1 MTAETE
7 QPIRMTPLV
16 KEAELPLAMSPDTPE
31 EPHHLRIQAS
41 EGWVSLQLQELWSYR
56 ELLYFLIWRDI
67 KVRYKQ
73 TALGASWAI
82 IQPLFTMLV
91 FSLFFGKLAKVPSD
105 GIPYPLFS
113 YTGLVPWTF
122 FAQGLSQSS
131 DSLVGSSNLIKKIY
145 FPRLA
150 IPIGTVCAG
159 MVDFA
164 LAFVVLLILCASY
177 HVYPTI
183 HVLYLPMFVLLALIT
198 ALGVGLWLSAFNV
211 KYRDVKYVV
220 PFFTQVWMFATPI
233 AYPSSMLS
241 DKWRIVYGLNPMAG
255 VVEAFRWALLG
266 TKTAPSAMILVS
278 YIAAI
283 AILVG
288 GAYYFRRMEKTFADV
303 V

>member
-1 MTAETE
+1 
-7 QPIRMTPLV
+7 MTPLA
-16 KEAELPLAMSPDTPE
+16 KEAEFPIPAPLAPAG
-31 EPHHLRIQAS
+31 EPHHLRIQPS
-41 EGWVSLQLQELWSYR
+41 HGWVSLQLRELWEYR

-73 TALGASWAI
+73 TALGAGWAI

-91 FSLFFGKLAKVPSD
+91 FSLFFGRLAKVPSD

-113 YTGLVPWTF
+113 YTALVPWTF
-122 FAQGLSQSS
+122 FSQGLSQSS

-150 IPIGTVCAG
+150 IPIGSVCAG

-164 LAFVVLLILCASY
+164 LAFFVLLILCASY
-177 HVYPTI
+177 HVYPTV
-183 HVLYLPMFVLLALIT
+183 HVLYLPAFVLLALIT

-233 AYPSSMLS
+233 AYPSSLLS
-241 DKWRIVYGLNPMAG
+241 GKWRIVYGLNPMAG

-266 TKTAPSAMILVS
+266 TKTAPGAMILIS
-278 YIAAI
+278 FIAAL
-283 AILVG
+283 AILIG